1 MNNPNLPK
9 IGKRFSKDYQPNHE
23 NTGRKRNV
31 FKEIQKGYELSLDD
45 VIQLLTDL
53 LSLSIEELKDL
64 VHDKK
69 APALKLVLASAVMT
83 SIKSGNWTQVIY
95 MLDRLFGKSVER
107 KEIKSEI
114 SMDIKNLREYLD
126 QLRTKRIT
134 KPNK

>member
-1 MNNPNLPK
+1 
-9 IGKRFSKDYQPNHE
+9 
-23 NTGRKRNV
+23 
-31 FKEIQKGYELSLDD
+31 
-45 VIQLLTDL
+45 
-53 LSLSIEELKDL
+53 
-64 VHDKK
+64 
-69 APALKLVLASAVMT
+69 
-83 SIKSGNWTQVIY
+83 